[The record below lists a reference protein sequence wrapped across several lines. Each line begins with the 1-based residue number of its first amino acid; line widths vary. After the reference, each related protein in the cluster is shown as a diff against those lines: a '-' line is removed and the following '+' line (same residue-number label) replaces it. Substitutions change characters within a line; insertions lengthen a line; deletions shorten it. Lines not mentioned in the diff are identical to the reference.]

1 MEKKIYKVLNT
12 IRGDIGIE
20 KIKDILISCCVIGY
34 SQSKIPDNDNY
45 IKRILRASDTKEE
58 FKNVL
63 GLIEKENEQLKD
75 VFSCLNLESNIQN
88 DVLYKLL
95 SNINEIEIEQN
106 QWKDVFDIVI
116 NQINE

>member
-45 IKRILRASDTKEE
+45 LS
-58 FKNVL
+58 
-63 GLIEKENEQLKD
+63 LIHISEPTRP
-75 VFSCLNLESNIQN
+75 
-88 DVLYKLL
+88 Y
-95 SNINEIEIEQN
+95 
-106 QWKDVFDIVI
+106 
-116 NQINE
+116 